1 MGVCKWNADRYI
13 HIMGKVDNHHEH
25 LNQKQAEFSDFNFLS
40 FLFFFFPLDEELQRA
55 VLPKIKN
62 LVTLPFGNFKL
73 NQACFFQI
81 IKKIVSVYDQGG

>member
-40 FLFFFFPLDEELQRA
+40 FLFFFFPLDEEL
-55 VLPKIKN
+55 
-62 LVTLPFGNFKL
+62 
-73 NQACFFQI
+73 
-81 IKKIVSVYDQGG
+81 